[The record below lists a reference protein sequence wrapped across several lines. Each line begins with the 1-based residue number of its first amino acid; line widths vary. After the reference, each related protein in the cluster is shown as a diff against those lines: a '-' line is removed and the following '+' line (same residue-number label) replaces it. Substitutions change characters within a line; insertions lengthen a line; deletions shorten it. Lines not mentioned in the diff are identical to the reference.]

1 MQKRDYDLLFAENFV
16 PVKVRC

>member
-1 MQKRDYDLLFAENFV
+1 MQKRDYDLLFAEIFV